1 MSLYYPPN
9 YRTREQLAQMHELEA
24 AGVCIF
30 CPEHLPEYRPLLHRT
45 ENWTVVPNK
54 YPYRGTRLHFL
65 LIPDEHVDDLVD
77 LSARSHADFWTAMR
91 WVRDEH
97 GLGYYGLAARNGD
110 CAFTGGT
117 IRHVHLH
124 VLQGD
129 VDDPE
134 HVAVRVKLSSHPR
147 EVHPDQLN
155 AGGP

>member
-1 MSLYYPPN
+1 MSLYYTPN
-9 YRTREQLAQMHELEA
+9 YRTQEQLAQMHELEA

-30 CPEHLPEYRPLLHRT
+30 CPEHLPEYRPVLHRT
-45 ENWTVVPNK
+45 SHWTVVPNK

-65 LIPDEHVDDLVD
+65 LIPDEHADDMVD
-77 LSARSHADFWTAMR
+77 LSPASQADFWVAMR
-91 WVRDEH
+91 WVRDEY
-97 GLGYYGLAARNGD
+97 GLEYYGLAARNGD

-129 VDDPE
+129 VQDPDY
-134 HVAVRVKLSSHPR
+134 VAVRVKLSSHPG

-155 AGGP
+155 TGGT